1 MANIQV
7 SCPYVVRATGQTV
20 ADLAVAL
27 AAVPLDLALPRLW
40 GVVPIADVTSSA
52 VPGPTEVERVITM
65 RFGTAGSFAGV
76 AVIDS
81 GEKRSPIRSCAVPGG
96 IASNFGAPPVLSFS
110 DATGA
115 GASAIALCGAGTV
128 FVIAGG
134 SGYTGATTARAI
146 NGALAPGGTN
156 ATFTPVI
163 SAGVITGVTVVTPG
177 SGYTTFAEMVFT
189 DTGGGS
195 GAVAYMA
202 LKPVAI
208 HMGQLGQGYTAPSL
222 VVKPFFTSCAPDASN
237 QEGCFANWM
246 TQILAEGVQSV
257 VKAISPAIS

>member
-1 MANIQV
+1 MPNVQV

-20 ADLAVAL
+20 ADLAVVL

-40 GVVPIADVTSSA
+40 GVVPIADATTAST
-52 VPGPTEVERVITM
+52 PGPTEVERVITM

-76 AVIDS
+76 AVTDS
-81 GEKRSPIRSCAVPGG
+81 GELRSPIRSCAVPGG
-96 IASNFGAPPVLSFS
+96 IASNFGAPPILSFS

-115 GASAIALCGAGTV
+115 GASAIAICGAGTV
-128 FVIAGG
+128 FVINGG
-134 SGYTGATTARAI
+134 AGYTGATTARAI
-146 NGALAPGGTN
+146 HGDLAPGGVD

-163 SAGVITGVTVVTPG
+163 GGGVITGVTVVTPG
-177 SGYTTFAEMVFT
+177 SGYNTFAELVFT

-195 GAVAYMA
+195 GAVAYVA
-202 LKPVAI
+202 LTPVAI
-208 HMGQLGQGYTAPSL
+208 AMGQLGQGYSAPSL
-222 VVKPFFTSCAPDASN
+222 VVTPFFTSCAPDSSN